1 MDKWERLKGQVQNRT
16 EQAKMSFETAK
27 PYSAT
32 KAMFLQEFTDYKDIM
47 DYMIH
52 LEKSHGRED
61 FNHRFL
67 KFLSKGIGAKEWETT
82 LQRTIKKYPDG
93 ADFWEGYTT
102 ALIQIKVYYEKL
114 MNPSKDN

>member
-1 MDKWERLKGQVQNRT
+1 MDKWEKLKGQVQNKI
-16 EQAKMSFETAK
+16 EQAKMSFETAN
-27 PYSAT
+27 PDSDA

-47 DYMIH
+47 DYMTH
-52 LEKSHGRED
+52 LEKNHSRED

-67 KFLSKGIGAKEWETT
+67 KFLSKGISAKEWETT
-82 LQRTIKKYPDG
+82 LQWTINKYPDE
-93 ADFWEGYTT
+93 ANFWEGYTT